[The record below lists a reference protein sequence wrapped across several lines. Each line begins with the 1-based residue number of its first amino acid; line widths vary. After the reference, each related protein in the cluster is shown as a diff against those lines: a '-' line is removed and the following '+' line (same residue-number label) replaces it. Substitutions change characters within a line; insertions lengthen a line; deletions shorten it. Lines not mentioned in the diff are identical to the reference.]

1 MNKRILLLLLLVLSG
16 IILSGCGADIT
27 HYLNINSDF
36 SGDRSIIV
44 KVDSEDLENI
54 KGGEPALT
62 KVLTENKPSDMLL
75 TIDKSVENEVIY
87 NLVYTFENFE
97 EYKIKTERIISTP
110 FNATYNSSA
119 VEDNPFKHHTDLTE
133 DNIFNLL
140 TKWAIDAIDESN
152 IVSESSS
159 YFINSTKTYIN
170 LNGEEFSQSNFG
182 NNSKFQKDIL
192 VPFENV
198 EVNLDL
204 DANNHSIIM
213 SLDNVKASVLELE
226 NIKNLLNEK
235 YNTEIKTDDT
245 QTHFIMQFNGNVEFE
260 NFLQN
265 SNIGNFYFISTLE
278 NPLNMNEKFDMNLA
292 LNSLWDGKTKANLYA
307 LNVSKINAFE
317 NEYSTFN
324 SSCETDLTS
333 NDLLQFSSKYD
344 FINFNYNFSKELNA
358 ENINV
363 SKIIESQDEI
373 SNIINL
379 SINSDLFNDFDS
391 NEIKTYLESEGY
403 KVEILTTPDITN
415 IELEQTLN
423 TDHSISNTM
432 GLQSFYKTIRQN
444 MFSDYYIHYYQDYN
458 YDLLIPSK
466 EFNVLIKINKKT
478 HPELVSIDHSTY
490 DKENINKFLVGE
502 YYEFES
508 SILPTGNL
516 EILLSHKSSIMTI
529 VVFSI
534 SVATVIVLIFIIMRK
549 RKKTP
554 KTSVDAF
561 NTDNTITQ

>member
-62 KVLTENKPSDMLL
+62 KVLNENKPSDMLL

-87 NLVYTFENFE
+87 NLVYTFDNFE

-110 FNATYNSSA
+110 FNATYNSSV

-140 TKWAIDAIDESN
+140 TKWAIDALDESN

-182 NNSKFQKDIL
+182 NNSKFEKDIL

-198 EVNLDL
+198 EINLDL

-226 NIKNLLNEK
+226 NIKKLFNEK

-265 SNIGNFYFISTLE
+265 SNVGNLYSISTLE

-317 NEYSTFN
+317 NEYSTYN

-344 FINFNYNFSKELNA
+344 FVSFNYNFSKELNA
-358 ENINV
+358 ENITVN
-363 SKIIESQDEI
+363 KIIESQDEI

-403 KVEILTTPDITN
+403 LVEILTTPEITN

-458 YDLLIPSK
+458 YNLLIPSK

-478 HPELVSIDHSTY
+478 HPEMVSIDHSTY

-534 SVATVIVLIFIIMRK
+534 FVATVIVLIFFIMRK

-561 NTDNTITQ
+561 NTDNTITK